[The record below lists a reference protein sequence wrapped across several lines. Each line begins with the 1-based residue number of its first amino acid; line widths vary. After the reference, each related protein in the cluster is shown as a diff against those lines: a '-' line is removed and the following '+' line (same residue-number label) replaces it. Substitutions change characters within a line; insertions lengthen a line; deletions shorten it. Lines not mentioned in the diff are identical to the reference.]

1 MHPHTHGEGWK
12 TTEGKGPAFTRP
24 AMRAGLCCASETMGA
39 DGWPAA
45 DVTRPVTDACE
56 RAHPP
61 VDTERVS
68 PGKGSSLCDS
78 QYADSMLHTD
88 SDSELTRCRLV

>member
-1 MHPHTHGEGWK
+1 
-12 TTEGKGPAFTRP
+12 
-24 AMRAGLCCASETMGA
+24 MRAGLCCASETMGA

-61 VDTERVS
+61 VEPFSAVWILKRVS
-68 PGKGSSLCDS
+68 PGKGSSLCDAHV
-78 QYADSMLHTD
+78 QTACCT
-88 SDSELTRCRLV
+88 LTVTAS